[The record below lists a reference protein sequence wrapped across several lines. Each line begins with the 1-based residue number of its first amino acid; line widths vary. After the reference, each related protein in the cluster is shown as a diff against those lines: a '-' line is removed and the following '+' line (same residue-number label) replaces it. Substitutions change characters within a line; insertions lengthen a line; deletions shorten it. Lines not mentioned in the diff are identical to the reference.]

1 MILSVE
7 FQKAYSEAMERFR
20 QLKSRCDPLLKG
32 IADSCGGLFASRLK
46 DAESLYSKVEEGHH
60 KNAFSEI
67 PDIYAA
73 TIALPVVSD
82 IAKVCQR
89 VLVDFEE
96 IDRRSDR
103 SRKPE
108 EFIYDDL
115 HLVVRLRESNLI
127 ADKSL
132 LNLRFE
138 LQIKSLL
145 QFAWSKATHET
156 IYKGE
161 DISWRADRL
170 AAEARATLELIDCL
184 LDDVSSAALLQVE
197 KENEDYVRR
206 QRIVKLLTQCWTP
219 EQLPQ
224 NLRRCAQTIDNYLKL
239 AAITAEDLTA
249 LLSTGEG
256 AKLLTA
262 TSLTPAQA
270 VLGALLRSMTEDEIQ
285 GLCRKAIR
293 HRIRFLV
300 TPEMRQL
307 IPDVEKLPASVRVA
321 L

>member
-1 MILSVE
+1 VILSTQ
-7 FQKAYSEAMERFR
+7 FQKSYSEALERFQELR
-20 QLKSRCDPLLKG
+20 DRCDPLLKS
-32 IADSCGGLFASRLK
+32 IADSHSGLFASRLK
-46 DAESLYSKVEEGHH
+46 DAESLYSKIEQGYHR
-60 KNAFSEI
+60 NPFSEI

-73 TIALPVVSD
+73 TIALPVISD
-82 IAKVCQR
+82 IPKVCER

-96 IDRRSDR
+96 IERRSDR

-108 EFIYDDL
+108 EFTYDDL

-156 IYKGE
+156 IYKAN
-161 DISWRADRL
+161 DISWQADRL
-170 AAEARATLELIDCL
+170 AAEARATLELIDSL
-184 LDDVSSAALLQVE
+184 LDDVSSAAELQLE
-197 KENEDYVRR
+197 KENEDYVR
-206 QRIVKLLTQCWTP
+206 QQSIVALLVRCWSP
-219 EQLPQ
+219 EQLPK

-239 AAITAEDLTA
+239 AAVTLEDLTA
-249 LLSTGEG
+249 LLSKGEG
-256 AKLLTA
+256 AKFLTA

-270 VLGALLRSMTEDEIQ
+270 VFGALLHSMTEDEIQ
-285 GLCRKAIR
+285 GLCRKATR
-293 HRIRFLV
+293 HRVRFLV
-300 TPEMRQL
+300 TPEMREL
-307 IPDVEKLPASVRVA
+307 IPDVEKLASSVRVV